1 MSKTFTMPTES
12 AVVVNKTGR
21 TYTIDWSRV
30 PESSIEFFLNY
41 GLEQK
46 FNDSHSSITQG
57 GKNPFKGTQ
66 DEFEMAVHDITD
78 DIETKIYAG
87 TLGTRARRV
96 EDPKKVTARTL
107 AAMAASNPDELAAM
121 LKAAGIEL
129 PTKKKAA

>member
-1 MSKTFTMPTES
+1 MSKTFTMPESS
-12 AVVVNKTGR
+12 AVAVNKTGR
-21 TYTIDWSRV
+21 TYTIEWSRV

-46 FNDSHSSITQG
+46 FNDSHSSVVR
-57 GKNPFKGTQ
+57 KNWTGT
-66 DEFEMAVHDITD
+66 DAEFETAVHDITD